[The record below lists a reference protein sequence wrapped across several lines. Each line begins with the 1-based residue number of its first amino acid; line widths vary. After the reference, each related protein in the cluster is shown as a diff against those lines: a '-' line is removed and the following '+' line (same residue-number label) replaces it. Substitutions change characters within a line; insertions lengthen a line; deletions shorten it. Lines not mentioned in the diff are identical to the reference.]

1 MSMVKHISTVA
12 GLGLAVAF
20 VVVFFVG
27 RNQSKQLVDV
37 APKVG
42 MSHEDLLA
50 MGPRVASQT
59 GATLGSSRRVVYLL
73 ACSGMSSR
81 EALEAQATRAGSLAR
96 KDRLTDR
103 EAVIAV
109 LAQNNSGTGVADKL
123 KDC

>member
-1 MSMVKHISTVA
+1 MSMVKHITTVA
-12 GLGLAVAF
+12 ALGLAVAF

-27 RNQSKQLVDV
+27 RSESKQLVDV

-42 MSHEDLLA
+42 MSHEELLA

-59 GATLGSSRRVVYLL
+59 GITLGSSRRIVYLL
-73 ACSGMSSR
+73 ACSGLASKTSI
-81 EALEAQATRAGSLAR
+81 EEQVTLAGGLAK

-109 LAQNNSGTGVADKL
+109 LAQRNGSAAADTL
-123 KDC
+123 KGC

>member
-1 MSMVKHISTVA
+1 MSMVKHITTVA

-27 RNQSKQLVDV
+27 RSESKQLVDV

-42 MSHEDLLA
+42 MSHEELLA

-59 GATLGSSRRVVYLL
+59 GITLGSSRRIVSLL
-73 ACSGMSSR
+73 ACSGLSSKASI
-81 EALEAQATRAGSLAR
+81 EEQVTQAGGLAK

-109 LAQNNSGTGVADKL
+109 LAQRNGSAAADTL
-123 KDC
+123 KGC

>member
-1 MSMVKHISTVA
+1 MSMVKHLTTVA

-20 VVVFFVG
+20 VVVFFIG
-27 RNQSKQLVDV
+27 RSESKQLVDV

-42 MSHEDLLA
+42 MTHEDLLA

-59 GATLGSSRRVVYLL
+59 GATLGSSRRMVYLL

-81 EALEAQATRAGSLAR
+81 DALEAQATRAGSLAR
-96 KDRLTDR
+96 NDRLTDR

-109 LAQNNSGTGVADKL
+109 LEQSSNAKVADKL

>member
-1 MSMVKHISTVA
+1 MSMVKHLSSVA
-12 GLGLAVAF
+12 GVGLTVAF
-20 VVVFFVG
+20 VAVFFID
-27 RNQSKQLVDV
+27 RTESKQLVDV
-37 APKVG
+37 APRVG

-50 MGPRVASQT
+50 MGPRVAAQT

-81 EALEAQATRAGSLAR
+81 DVLESQATRAGSLAK

-109 LAQNNSGTGVADKL
+109 LAQSNGSAVADKL
-123 KDC
+123 KGC

>member
-1 MSMVKHISTVA
+1 MSMVKHLSTVA
-12 GLGLAVAF
+12 GIGLAVAF
-20 VVVFFVG
+20 VVVFFIG
-27 RNQSKQLVDV
+27 RTESKQLVDV

-50 MGPRVASQT
+50 MGPRIASQT
-59 GATLGSSRRVVYLL
+59 GTTLGSARRVVYLL

-81 EALEAQATRAGSLAR
+81 ELLETQAKQAGGLVR

-109 LAQNNSGTGVADKL
+109 LAQGNGSAAADRL
-123 KDC
+123 KGC

>member
-1 MSMVKHISTVA
+1 MSMVKHIGTVA

-20 VVVFFVG
+20 VVVFFIG
-27 RNQSKQLVDV
+27 RTESKQLVDV

-81 EALEAQATRAGSLAR
+81 DALEAQATRAGSLAR

-103 EAVIAV
+103 EAVIAI
-109 LAQNNSGTGVADKL
+109 LAQNNSGPGVADKL